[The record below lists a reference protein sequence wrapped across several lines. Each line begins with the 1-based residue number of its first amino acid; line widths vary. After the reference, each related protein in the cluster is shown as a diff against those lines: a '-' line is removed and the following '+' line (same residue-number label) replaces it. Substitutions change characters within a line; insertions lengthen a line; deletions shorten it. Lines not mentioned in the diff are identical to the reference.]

1 MRSVYVC
8 KDFTCHRNL
17 PRPASTLMN
26 ADETNHAERTAFV
39 LTNQVPS
46 IVTAL
51 QVYVGQC
58 YIQNN
63 FACIDCVMLQF

>member
-1 MRSVYVC
+1 
-8 KDFTCHRNL
+8 
-17 PRPASTLMN
+17 MN